1 MAIINNKMEEGEKTK
16 WCQKFK
22 AIHTSFDILNL
33 DLLKKNV
40 PIFLLLNSKKSGN
53 KYARFCFL
61 ALSTIQKKKKKNSFI
76 GKKWP
81 WISS

>member
-1 MAIINNKMEEGEKTK
+1 MEGEKTK

-40 PIFLLLNSKKSGN
+40 PIFLLLNSKKSGDKN
-53 KYARFCFL
+53 ARFVFL
-61 ALSTIQKKKKKNSFI
+61 ALSTIQKKQKKNSFI